1 MSKEIFRKFDA
12 CILVIDHMIRSISC
26 DDVYLNTRFYS
37 ISPRPYTTPNAAMRA
52 SQQKVKDRGGGGG
65 AKFPASL
72 VDG

>member
-37 ISPRPYTTPNAAMRA
+37 ISPNAAMRA
-52 SQQKVKDRGGGGG
+52 SQQKVKDRGGGGE